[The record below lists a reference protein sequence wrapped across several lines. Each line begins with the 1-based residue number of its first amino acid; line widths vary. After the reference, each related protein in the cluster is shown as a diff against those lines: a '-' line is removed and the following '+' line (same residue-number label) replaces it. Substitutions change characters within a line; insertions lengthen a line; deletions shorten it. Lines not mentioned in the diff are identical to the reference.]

1 LSSDAPKLIRRIARL
16 KLQNYRRAGAVVSHS
31 IGTKEEKHAAIRNTG
46 LPVFEFLL
54 GTGIRQFSTLYDE
67 CLGSRVSAG

>member
-1 LSSDAPKLIRRIARL
+1 VTPQVDPADGKSETAKLSLDRR
-16 KLQNYRRAGAVVSHS
+16 YGSHS
-31 IGTKEEKHAAIRNTG
+31 IATKDEKHAAIRNTG

>member
-1 LSSDAPKLIRRIARL
+1 VTLIGFGGFQALQLTAGLSGSQR
-16 KLQNYRRAGAVVSHS
+16 YGSHS
-31 IGTKEEKHAAIRNTG
+31 IATKEEKHAAIRNTG

-67 CLGSRVSAG
+67 CLGSGVSTD